1 MQQTQKTHVRKINSA
16 QRGKT
21 RSKGNKRVIK
31 RTVSLERREKNKVL
45 TESRE
50 RSRMT
55 KAAFLSA
62 TPSQFKYDEEGC
74 WYEIESN
81 ITNEEHQKKVDK
93 SIEEIERLESRTHVV
108 LDDVSSFIS

>member
-1 MQQTQKTHVRKINSA
+1 MQQTQKTHVRKIDSA
-16 QRGKT
+16 QRGKI

-31 RTVSLERREKNKVL
+31 RRVSLERRKKNKVF
-45 TESRE
+45 TKSRG

-81 ITNEEHQKKVDK
+81 ITDKEHQKKVDK
-93 SIEEIERLESRTHVV
+93 SIEEVERLQSGTHVV
-108 LDDVSSFIS
+108 LGDVWLFIK